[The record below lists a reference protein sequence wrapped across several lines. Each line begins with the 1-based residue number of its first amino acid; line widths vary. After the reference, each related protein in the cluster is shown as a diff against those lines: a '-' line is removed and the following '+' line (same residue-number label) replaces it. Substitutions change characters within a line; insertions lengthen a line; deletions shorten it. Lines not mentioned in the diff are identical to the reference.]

1 MVISSRTRRGD
12 QPDDPPITSGPLP
25 PPLWPSSKA
34 HQREAGWRPTRPS
47 GSSGCPSEREV
58 CSSLLPIAR
67 QKAAAV
73 GQYLRRRR
81 RAARSPQAPPFLE
94 LSGGKTCGE
103 SRPPHT
109 QLTIRLRV
117 RRCGCSRTAACRAV
131 AGAVAGTAP
140 ASREPFGS
148 GMFCRCQSCS
158 WSSDLQAAEARAKQG
173 AVGVSRWRWWEH
185 TATGGVC
192 DEGSR
197 NARGRAVF

>member
-12 QPDDPPITSGPLP
+12 QPDDPPITSGRLPLP

-34 HQREAGWRPTRPS
+34 HQREAGCRPTRPS

-58 CSSLLPIAR
+58 CSSLLPRGR
-67 QKAAAV
+67 QKAVAV

-81 RAARSPQAPPFLE
+81 RAARSPQAPPFLV

-103 SRPPHT
+103 SPPPHT

-131 AGAVAGTAP
+131 AGTGQPRALWQRHVLP
-140 ASREPFGS
+140 VPV
-148 GMFCRCQSCS
+148 
-158 WSSDLQAAEARAKQG
+158 LQLEQRP
-173 AVGVSRWRWWEH
+173 
-185 TATGGVC
+185 TG
-192 DEGSR
+192 R
-197 NARGRAVF
+197 RGKSETRGGGC